1 MMTEVIHTEN
11 LTKRFGTFTAVD
23 HISFDVHHGEVFGF
37 LGANG
42 AGKTT
47 AMRMLCGLSK
57 PTSGTGT
64 VAGYDIARQ
73 PEMVKKHIGY
83 MSQKFSLYEDMTV
96 KENLVLFGG
105 IYGMSRKEIAE
116 KTDVLLNELNF
127 SSEKNTM
134 VKELPLGWK
143 QKLSFSVS
151 IFHRPGIVF
160 LDEPTGGV
168 DPVARRQF
176 WELIYKAADDGITI
190 FVTTH
195 YRVLERRAWTRC
207 SAVLQEKPKETE
219 SKMKS
224 LSAFIQKEFRHILR
238 DKWTLLII
246 VGMPIAQL
254 LLFGFAITTEVR
266 NASVAVFDPVND
278 ELTTRI
284 IERMNA
290 SEYFN
295 VSERITD
302 IDRINDIFREGKTSL
317 VMVFSDNFSNEILN
331 GGASVQLIADGT
343 DPNQASMITAYA
355 ANILATCQ
363 QEIAEK
369 SGMAGAA
376 ITPVIR
382 MLYNPQG
389 KSAYNFVPGVMGLI
403 LMLICA
409 MMTAVAIVREKETG
423 SMEVLLT
430 SPISPMMIIIAK
442 AIPYLVL
449 SIFDLVLIIVCAVFV
464 MGVPIAGSLFSLAL
478 VSILFLI
485 CTLCLGLLISTMVE
499 TQMAAMIASGMGLMM
514 PTMLLSGLIFP
525 IESMPRVLQWIST
538 IVPARWYIQ
547 SIKMIMIQGTPL
559 SYTLPEIGVLSL
571 ITLILIALS
580 VKNFKTRLA

>member
-1 MMTEVIHTEN
+1 
-11 LTKRFGTFTAVD
+11 
-23 HISFDVHHGEVFGF
+23 
-37 LGANG
+37 
-42 AGKTT
+42 
-47 AMRMLCGLSK
+47 
-57 PTSGTGT
+57 
-64 VAGYDIARQ
+64 
-73 PEMVKKHIGY
+73 
-83 MSQKFSLYEDMTV
+83 
-96 KENLVLFGG
+96 
-105 IYGMSRKEIAE
+105 
-116 KTDVLLNELNF
+116 
-127 SSEKNTM
+127 
-134 VKELPLGWK
+134 
-143 QKLSFSVS
+143 
-151 IFHRPGIVF
+151 
-160 LDEPTGGV
+160 
-168 DPVARRQF
+168 
-176 WELIYKAADDGITI
+176 
-190 FVTTH
+190 
-195 YRVLERRAWTRC
+195 
-207 SAVLQEKPKETE
+207 
-219 SKMKS
+219 MKS

-238 DKWTLLII
+238 DRWTLLII

-499 TQMAAMIASGMGLMM
+499 TQMAAMM

>member
-1 MMTEVIHTEN
+1 
-11 LTKRFGTFTAVD
+11 
-23 HISFDVHHGEVFGF
+23 
-37 LGANG
+37 
-42 AGKTT
+42 
-47 AMRMLCGLSK
+47 
-57 PTSGTGT
+57 
-64 VAGYDIARQ
+64 
-73 PEMVKKHIGY
+73 
-83 MSQKFSLYEDMTV
+83 
-96 KENLVLFGG
+96 
-105 IYGMSRKEIAE
+105 
-116 KTDVLLNELNF
+116 
-127 SSEKNTM
+127 
-134 VKELPLGWK
+134 
-143 QKLSFSVS
+143 
-151 IFHRPGIVF
+151 
-160 LDEPTGGV
+160 
-168 DPVARRQF
+168 
-176 WELIYKAADDGITI
+176 
-190 FVTTH
+190 
-195 YRVLERRAWTRC
+195 
-207 SAVLQEKPKETE
+207 
-219 SKMKS
+219 MKS

-238 DKWTLLII
+238 DRWTLLII

-363 QEIAEK
+363 QEITEK

-430 SPISPMMIIIAK
+430 SPISPMMIIIAQGDSVSGAVNLRSGADHCLRSVRDGRTDRRK
-442 AIPYLVL
+442 PVL
-449 SIFDLVLIIVCAVFV
+449 
-464 MGVPIAGSLFSLAL
+464 AGSGLDPVPDLHTVPGASDLDYGRDPDGGDDSLRNGSDDADD
-478 VSILFLI
+478 
-485 CTLCLGLLISTMVE
+485 
-499 TQMAAMIASGMGLMM
+499 AAVRTDI
-514 PTMLLSGLIFP
+514 PD
-525 IESMPRVLQWIST
+525 
-538 IVPARWYIQ
+538 
-547 SIKMIMIQGTPL
+547 
-559 SYTLPEIGVLSL
+559 
-571 ITLILIALS
+571 
-580 VKNFKTRLA
+580 